1 MIRPTAVL
9 GSILVALL
17 LGISLPAAAQ
27 PKDFPS
33 WLVELRSEAQAHGIA
48 ESTLDA
54 ALAGAQPLPRVIELD
69 RKQPEFSLTFQQYL
83 DRTVSSRRVAKGRQ
97 LLQEH
102 AALLDRISRQYGV
115 QPRFIVALWGMETD
129 YGRIT
134 GSFSVIHAL
143 ATLAWDG
150 RRSAF
155 FRKELLDALR
165 ILDEGHIA
173 PGRMIGSWAGA
184 MGQCQFMPSSFM
196 NFSADGD
203 GDGRRDIWTSLPD
216 VFASTA
222 NYLANHGWKGD
233 QTWGREVR
241 LPAGFD
247 SSLIGQDKAKNL
259 AEWSGLGIKRA
270 DGGPLPVA
278 DVRASLVQ
286 PETGSGPVF
295 LVYDNWR
302 AIMKWN
308 RSTFYATAVGH
319 LADRLGSR

>member
-83 DRTVSSRRVAKGRQ
+83 DRTVSSRRVEKGRQ

-247 SSLIGQDKAKNL
+247 SALIGQDKAKNL

-278 DVRASLVQ
+278 DIRASLVQ

>member
-1 MIRPTAVL
+1 MIRMTV
-9 GSILVALL
+9 STV
-17 LGISLPAAAQ
+17 AAALALWAAPALAQ
-27 PKDFPS
+27 TRDFPG
-33 WLVELRSEAQAHGIA
+33 WLMELRSEARQRGIA

-54 ALAGAQPLPRVIELD
+54 AFAAVQPIDKVIELD
-69 RKQPEFSLTFQQYL
+69 RKQPEFTLTFADYL
-83 DRTVSSRRVAKGRQ
+83 ARTVSPARIEKGRR
-97 LLQEH
+97 LMQEH
-102 AALLDRISRQYGV
+102 AALLDRIAKRYGV

-134 GSFSVIHAL
+134 GGYPVVNAL

-155 FRKELLDALR
+155 FRKELFDALR
-165 ILDEGHIA
+165 ILDEGHIQ
-173 PGRMIGSWAGA
+173 PGKMLGSWAGA
-184 MGQCQFMPSSFM
+184 MGQCQFMPSSFV

-203 GDGRRDIWTSLPD
+203 GDGRRDIWGNLAD

-222 NYLANHGWKGD
+222 NYLANHGWRGD

-241 LPAGFD
+241 LPDGFD
-247 SSLIGQDKAKNL
+247 SALIGQDKTKTL
-259 AEWSGLGIKRA
+259 GEWSRLGVKRA
-270 DGGPLPVA
+270 DGGALPKVA
-278 DVRASLVQ
+278 LQASLVQ
-286 PETGSGPVF
+286 PETGKGPAF

-319 LADRLGSR
+319 LADQLASR